1 MFVSKE
7 EWDKEHNPVGMTLPK
22 LKVRLDVAL
31 RVMTKDFPGSDRLTK
46 EDYKGWSSYA
56 VALAKELQRRE
67 KRDKQNTEKKGVL
80 S

>member
-1 MFVSKE
+1 MYISKA

-22 LKVRLDVAL
+22 LRFRLDVAL
-31 RVMTKDFPGSDRLTK
+31 GVLTTDFPGSDRLTK
-46 EDYKGWSSYA
+46 EDYKGWSDYA

-67 KRDKQNTEKKGVL
+67 RRDKQNTEKKGVL